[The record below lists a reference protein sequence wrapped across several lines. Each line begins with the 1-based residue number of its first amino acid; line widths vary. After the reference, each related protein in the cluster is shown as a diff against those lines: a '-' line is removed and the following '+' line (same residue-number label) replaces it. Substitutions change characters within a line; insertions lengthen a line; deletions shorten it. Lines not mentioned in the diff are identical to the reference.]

1 MGDEE
6 YGGCEDKGW
15 LQGQLA
21 RMLAVGGMSVKSGS
35 TDSADKTTYASVI
48 ILDVTHIIC
57 GKVVGSI
64 TSVAVLVG

>member
-1 MGDEE
+1 
-6 YGGCEDKGW
+6 
-15 LQGQLA
+15 
-21 RMLAVGGMSVKSGS
+21 MLAVGGMSVKSGS

-48 ILDVTHIIC
+48 ILDVTHIIG